1 MDAKETLKYL
11 YEHGHI
17 ISGENYKIIKNE
29 LNENARLKALLS
41 HSKTQLE
48 FDELQAENAQ
58 LQKRLEVL
66 KINRNDLFDKNVSL
80 NAELKAEN
88 EKARLF
94 RLEVQVAIEALR
106 ILEQALGLLSWKDKD
121 ND

>member
-66 KINRNDLFDKNVSL
+66 KINRNDLFDKNVKL
-80 NAELKAEN
+80 KAELKAEN

-94 RLEVQVAIEALR
+94 RLEVQEAVEALIGCEDEKALE
-106 ILEQALGLLSWKDKD
+106 ILEQALKG
-121 ND
+121 

>member
-66 KINRNDLFDKNVSL
+66 KINRNDLFDKNVK
-80 NAELKAEN
+80 LKAEN
-88 EKARLF
+88 AK
-94 RLEVQVAIEALR
+94 LEEDIKKLTDELM
-106 ILEQALGLLSWKDKD
+106 LWKI
-121 ND
+121 

>member
-48 FDELQAENAQ
+48 YD
-58 LQKRLEVL
+58 
-66 KINRNDLFDKNVSL
+66 
-80 NAELKAEN
+80 ELKAEN
-88 EKARLF
+88 AELKNKKCDGCGKPIDHDYCDQCR
-94 RLEVQVAIEALR
+94 
-106 ILEQALGLLSWKDKD
+106 KDWES
-121 ND
+121 